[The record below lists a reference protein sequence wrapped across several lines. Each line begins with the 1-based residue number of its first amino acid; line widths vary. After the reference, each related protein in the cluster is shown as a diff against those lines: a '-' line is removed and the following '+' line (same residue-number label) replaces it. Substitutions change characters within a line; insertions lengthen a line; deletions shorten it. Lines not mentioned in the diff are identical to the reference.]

1 MSPKTTPML
10 PSVSAQKPVVT
21 DPSRASADVTLTV
34 IALENALSVDLIQTG
49 YRRLR
54 ESCQPIDHSTAGH
67 TDRAGRTTPCG
78 ILHGNMVAISI
89 RASGSAGVPDLRA
102 SA

>member
-21 DPSRASADVTLTV
+21 EPSRASVDVTLTV
-34 IALENALSVDLIQTG
+34 IALENALSVDLIRAG

-54 ESCQPIDHSTAGH
+54 ETCQRSSIAPPIMPA
-67 TDRAGRTTPCG
+67 
-78 ILHGNMVAISI
+78 
-89 RASGSAGVPDLRA
+89 VPAKPRFA
-102 SA
+102 EYFTVIW

>member
-21 DPSRASADVTLTV
+21 EPSWASVDVTLTV
-34 IALENALSVDLIQTG
+34 IALENALSVDLIRAG

-54 ESCQPIDHSTAGH
+54 ESCQPIDHSTTGR
-67 TDRAGRTTPCG
+67 TDRAGGATLNG
-78 ILHGNMVAISI
+78 KFGGNMVVARSRLQVGRQCRIF
-89 RASGSAGVPDLRA
+89 
-102 SA
+102 